1 MNEQFKIA
9 LCREAKS
16 LIISNRKVIEISDL
30 EKHVDIAAI
39 VCSKN
44 DFPTDNALKL
54 RNNIPIFYLEDGA
67 DETFHTQISFT
78 GIFSTNGS
86 DKRELNSQLAIAA
99 QEYEASVLPPFLNAL
114 TEYVARGN
122 TTFACPGHQGVSFFN
137 KHPAGRKFID
147 FFGEN
152 VFRSD
157 VPHADPMLGYM
168 LSHEGVPGDAEQ
180 FAASVFNADKTYFVL
195 NGTSASNKV
204 VTNALLTP
212 GDLVLFDR
220 NNHKSC
226 YHGALMQANATPV
239 YLETTRNAY
248 GFIGGIP
255 AHCLDEDYLRERVR
269 ACSPSKAEQ
278 TRPFRLAIFQ
288 AGTCDGVVYNA
299 KDIVTKVG
307 HLFDYILFDSAWLGY
322 EQFISFMN
330 ECSPLLQNLSENDP
344 GIIVTQ
350 SVHKQMAG
358 FSQASQ
364 IHKKDHHISAQ
375 SRFCSDD
382 IFNHAFMMHASTS
395 PFYPIFASLDVNA
408 KIHSN
413 GQGEELWGECVR
425 LGIEARKEIF
435 RTCDLVR
442 PFVPPVVD
450 GLEWQEH
457 ETNTIANNHRFF
469 AFEPNQTWHSF
480 HGFESGQY
488 TLDPCK
494 LLLTTPGMNID
505 SMEYEETGIPATFLA
520 YFLRDNGIV
529 PEKCELNSIIF
540 LLTPALTKQKI
551 MHLVTKL
558 VQFEKC
564 IIEDRS
570 LSEVI
575 PSVYHSNADR
585 YRNYTI
591 KKLCHEMH
599 SLYTQSDLQSLQR
612 DMFLE
617 SNFPHIEI
625 SPFEANTQF
634 IRGNVE
640 SIPLSEAEGRI
651 AAEAALPYPPGI
663 VCIAPG
669 EVWGKAVL
677 AYFLVIE
684 ELINLLPGFAPDF
697 QGVSIRVDN
706 QNKLR
711 LYANVLR

>member
-9 LCREAKS
+9 LCREAEV
-16 LIISNRKVIEISDL
+16 LIVSERTSITLSDIKEHL
-30 EKHVDIAAI
+30 DVAAI

-44 DFPTDNALKL
+44 EKL
-54 RNNIPIFYLEDGA
+54 TESAFKNRNNIPIFYLA
-67 DETFHTQISFT
+67 DDDEKMCNELIPFT
-78 GIFSTNGS
+78 GVFSVNGS
-86 DKRELNSQLAIAA
+86 DKREFNRQLEIAA
-99 QEYEASVLPPFLNAL
+99 QAYEASVLPPFLSTL
-114 TEYVARGN
+114 TEYVSRGN
-122 TTFACPGHQGVSFFN
+122 TTFACPGHQGTSFYK
-137 KHPAGRKFID
+137 KHPAGQKFVE

-152 VFRSD
+152 IFRAD

-180 FAASVFNADKTYFVL
+180 SAAKVFNADKTYFVL

-248 GFIGGIP
+248 GFVGGIP
-255 AHCLDEDYLRERVR
+255 AHCLTENYLREKVR
-269 ACSPSKAEQ
+269 ACSPSKADQ
-278 TRPFRLAIFQ
+278 KRPFRLAIFQ
-288 AGTCDGVVYNA
+288 AGTCDGIVYNA
-299 KDIVTKVG
+299 RDIIRKVG
-307 HLFDYILFDSAWLGY
+307 HLCDYILFDSAWLGY
-322 EQFISFMN
+322 EQFITFMHQ
-330 ECSPLLQNLSENDP
+330 CSPLLQTLHENDP

-375 SRFCSDD
+375 ARFCSDD
-382 IFNHAFMMHASTS
+382 LFNHAFMMHASTS

-408 KIHSN
+408 KMHAD
-413 GQGEELWGECVR
+413 GQGEVLWEECVR

-435 RTCDLVR
+435 SACHLIR
-442 PFVPPVVD
+442 PFVPPVID
-450 GLEWQEH
+450 GLDWQSH
-457 ETNTIANNHRFF
+457 NTATIANDHRFF
-469 AFEPNQTWHSF
+469 TFEPSQTWHSF
-480 HGFESGQY
+480 QGIETGQY

-494 LLLTTPGMNID
+494 LLLTTPGINIE
-505 SMEYEETGIPATFLA
+505 SMEYEQTGIPATFLA
-520 YFLRDNGIV
+520 YYLRDNGIV

-540 LLTPALTKQKI
+540 LLTPALTAQKV
-551 MHLVTKL
+551 MHLVAKL
-558 VQFEKC
+558 VQFEKH
-564 IIEDRS
+564 IVEDRA
-570 LSEVI
+570 LSVVI
-575 PSVYHSNADR
+575 PSVYQSNVAR
-585 YRNYTI
+585 YSNYTI
-591 KKLCHEMH
+591 NQLCHEMH
-599 SLYTQSDLQSLQR
+599 SLYTQYDLQSLQR
-612 DMFLE
+612 DMFVE
-617 SNFPHIEI
+617 SNFPQVAV
-625 SPFEANTQF
+625 SPYEANIQF
-634 IRGNVE
+634 IRGNVV
-640 SIPLSEAEGRI
+640 SVPLAEAEGRV

-697 QGVSIRVDN
+697 QGVSIRPDN